1 VTGVPAEPRPS
12 ETPERASATL
22 HRIARSPLGRL
33 APLVIGLFVLG
44 VVSCFLGDVA
54 IPARVVL
61 GTLLEHAFGAIVP
74 ISPCAGTT
82 LSSTECYVYQTIVWT
97 NYVPEVLLG
106 VLVGAALGV
115 SGAALQG
122 TFRNPLADPFL
133 LGLSSGA
140 AFGAS
145 LIFVFHLGIQDAQW
159 TLPLFAFAG
168 AMLSGGVVLL
178 AARSPRSS
186 VTTLLL
192 TGVAMSSFFSALLI
206 LTLLYNPNG
215 NLQVSFWLL
224 GGLEGATW
232 NQVAIVFSGVLVA
245 GSILALYGRAL
256 NLLQLGSDV
265 AQSLGVDARQTRIR
279 VMLLASFVTAVAV
292 AFAGV
297 IGFVG
302 LIAPHV
308 VRRVAGYDYRIVLTG
323 AAVVGAIFVVGSRD
337 LALLFFPGIE
347 VPVGV
352 PMAFVGALFFL
363 YLLYRRPGP
372 AGEGSG
378 W

>member
-1 VTGVPAEPRPS
+1 MPATGTASVKS
-12 ETPERASATL
+12 GSATP
-22 HRIARSPLGRL
+22 RNRWPRTPVGRTL
-33 APLVIGLFVLG
+33 LFAAGLFALTL
-44 VVSCFLGDVA
+44 VSALLGDVS
-54 IPARVVL
+54 IPASIVL
-61 GTLLEHAFGAIVP
+61 GTIAHHLTGGAFPAD
-74 ISPCAGTT
+74 PCAGT
-82 LSSTECYVYQTIVWT
+82 SVSRTECGVYQTIVWA
-97 NYVPEVLLG
+97 NYIPQVLLG
-106 VLVGAALGV
+106 VLVGAALGI

-122 TFRNPLADPFL
+122 TFRNPLADPYL

-140 AFGAS
+140 AFGAA
-145 LIFVFHLGIQDAQW
+145 LLFVFRIGLQEAQL

-168 AMLSGGVVLL
+168 SLLSGGVVLL

-232 NQVAIVFSGVLVA
+232 TQVGIVFA
-245 GSILALYGRAL
+245 GAVIPGAILALYGRSL

-265 AQSLGVDARQTRIR
+265 AQSLGVDARRTRVRI
-279 VMLLASFVTAVAV
+279 MLLASIATASAV

-302 LIAPHV
+302 LVAPHV
-308 VRRVAGYDYRIVLTG
+308 VRRVAGFDYRVVLTG
-323 AAVVGAIFVVGSRD
+323 AAIVGATFVLGARD
-337 LALLFFPGIE
+337 LALVFFPGIE

-352 PMAFVGALFFL
+352 PMAFAGAFFFL
-363 YLLYRRPGP
+363 YLLYRRPAGP
-372 AGEGSG
+372 GEGGG